1 MINAKNR
8 LQELLMGRGLP
19 GSLAVYTSTQAVVG
33 GVWTSTVVVEL
44 PTQAP
49 VTGCGVDPHK
59 RQAEVAAAEDALA
72 SLATT
77 GGAGG
82 QDWGQIYAEAQAGD
96 ALLKLVG
103 YLAAGAASPEERSR
117 WLQRHESN
125 DWLADVFDRWREDG
139 DPDLIAYGRGL
150 GVKNKSTLVE
160 ALLWRRYGARVLGP
174 GAVEAL
180 KEIGEAIQGVPIRS

>member
-1 MINAKNR
+1 M
-8 LQELLMGRGLP
+8 
-19 GSLAVYTSTQAVVG
+19 
-33 GVWTSTVVVEL
+33 
-44 PTQAP
+44 
-49 VTGCGVDPHK
+49 
-59 RQAEVAAAEDALA
+59 AAI
-72 SLATT
+72 

-174 GAVEAL
+174 DAVEAL
-180 KEIGEAIQGVPIRS
+180 KEIGEAIRGVTIRS